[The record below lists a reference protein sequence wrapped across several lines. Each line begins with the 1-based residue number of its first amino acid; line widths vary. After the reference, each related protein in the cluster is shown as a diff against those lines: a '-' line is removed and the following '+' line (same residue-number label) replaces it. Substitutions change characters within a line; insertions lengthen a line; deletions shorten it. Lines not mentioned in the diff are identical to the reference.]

1 MVAPTTSVPKG
12 CDPSVGS
19 LYFNLCDLT
28 AVWGIVVESLAA
40 AGVVTAFILIV
51 ILIASLPFVTDRK
64 RKGMVALQAS
74 FLVFTLGLFGL
85 TFAFIVGRDFTSCA
99 ARRFLFGV
107 LFAGGLACL
116 LMHGLWLV
124 LLDRRGR
131 GPQGWMLCLGALA
144 FWLVEIIINTEWLII
159 TVERR
164 PMTASGSPDISCSI
178 TNQDFVM
185 ALIYVMALLLAVV
198 LMAVPSLTHK
208 HKAWRR
214 DGAFILATGV
224 CSMAVWVAWIVM
236 YIHGNQ
242 VAGDPS
248 WDDPTLAIALVSNAW
263 VFLVLYTI
271 PEICSLTKQ
280 EDGEEQPSDGE
291 HIIYPIRSLVYDNNL
306 KEQNTAAA
314 AAHQNPVSP
323 YGGYSGQLRSCV
335 YQPTELALIT
345 KSLANR
351 DQSHETG
358 LPRATASPLNQSSS
372 SLPHSLAP
380 LPTTGLSPAVSS
392 QCVPVAV
399 LATLHLPI
407 SQASTPHPRAPTPCT
422 DGRSNEHSNV
432 QPD

>member
-1 MVAPTTSVPKG
+1 MAAPITNVPKG
-12 CDPSVGS
+12 CGLSVGS

-40 AGVVTAFILIV
+40 LGVVTAFVLIIILM
-51 ILIASLPFVTDRK
+51 ASLPFVTDRK

-74 FLVFTLGLFGL
+74 FLAFTLGLFGL
-85 TFAFIVGRDFTSCA
+85 SFAFIMGRDFTSCT

-124 LLDRRGR
+124 LLNRQGQ

-185 ALIYVMALLLAVV
+185 ALIYVMALLLGVV

-271 PEICSLTKQ
+271 PEICSLTKEQ
-280 EDGEEQPSDGE
+280 EEGDEQPSDGE
-291 HIIYPIRSLVYDNNL
+291 HIIYPVRSLVYDNIL

-314 AAHQNPVSP
+314 AAHQNMYMENKAFSMDEPNTAANKPVSP

-358 LPRATASPLNQSSS
+358 LPRATAPTLNQSST
-372 SLPHSLAP
+372 SLPHSLVP
-380 LPTTGLSPAVSS
+380 LPTTGLSPAVSGNG
-392 QCVPVAV
+392 VYKKP
-399 LATLHLPI
+399 LW
-407 SQASTPHPRAPTPCT
+407 
-422 DGRSNEHSNV
+422 
-432 QPD
+432 